1 MVLSFYIL
9 GDLMSFISDEQ
20 PVVDNGLNELKP
32 AAKNVG
38 ALDML
43 GKFKS
48 DLRRLENGK
57 MIIERTLT
65 EKGISD
71 NEIDK
76 KLERINKSIETLK
89 QMIKDFE
96 KEYGL
101 DTEY

>member
-1 MVLSFYIL
+1 
-9 GDLMSFISDEQ
+9 MSFTSDEQ
-20 PVVDNGLNELKP
+20 HVVDNGLNELKP

-38 ALDML
+38 ALDMI

-57 MIIERTLT
+57 TIIERTLT

>member
-1 MVLSFYIL
+1 
-9 GDLMSFISDEQ
+9 MSFTSDEQ

-57 MIIERTLT
+57 MVIERTLT

-76 KLERINKSIETLK
+76 KLERIKKSIETLK

>member
-1 MVLSFYIL
+1 
-9 GDLMSFISDEQ
+9 MSFTSDEQ

-76 KLERINKSIETLK
+76 KLEQINKSIETLR

>member
-1 MVLSFYIL
+1 
-9 GDLMSFISDEQ
+9 MSFTSDEQ

-32 AAKNVG
+32 DAKNVG

-57 MIIERTLT
+57 TIIERTLT

>member
-1 MVLSFYIL
+1 
-9 GDLMSFISDEQ
+9 MSFTSDEQ
-20 PVVDNGLNELKP
+20 HVVDNGLNELKP

-38 ALDML
+38 ALDMI

-57 MIIERTLT
+57 TIIERTLT

-76 KLERINKSIETLK
+76 KLERINKSIKTLK

>member
-1 MVLSFYIL
+1 
-9 GDLMSFISDEQ
+9 MSFTSDEQ

-32 AAKNVG
+32 DAKNVG

-43 GKFKS
+43 GKYKS
-48 DLRRLENGK
+48 DLHRLENGK

-71 NEIDK
+71 SEIDR
-76 KLERINKSIETLK
+76 KLKQINKSIETLK

>member
-1 MVLSFYIL
+1 
-9 GDLMSFISDEQ
+9 MSFTSDEQ
-20 PVVDNGLNELKP
+20 HVVDNGLNELKP

-38 ALDML
+38 ALDMI

-57 MIIERTLT
+57 TIIERTLT

-76 KLERINKSIETLK
+76 KLKRINKSIETLK

>member
-1 MVLSFYIL
+1 
-9 GDLMSFISDEQ
+9 MSFTSDEQ

-57 MIIERTLT
+57 MVIERTLT

>member
-1 MVLSFYIL
+1 
-9 GDLMSFISDEQ
+9 MSFTSDEQ

-38 ALDML
+38 ALDMI